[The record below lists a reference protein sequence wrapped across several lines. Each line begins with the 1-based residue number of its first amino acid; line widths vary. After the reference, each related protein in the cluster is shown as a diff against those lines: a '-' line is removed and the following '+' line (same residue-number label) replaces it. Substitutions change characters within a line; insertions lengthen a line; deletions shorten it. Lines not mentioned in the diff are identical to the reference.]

1 MVSTATKKN
10 SNSTMKIVL
19 VILAVLVFCGLC
31 LAVLAIVAT
40 VIPLVVSTAYE
51 KEIATTTAAQNPHP
65 GTTVIVQ
72 NTTGPTQTPPA
83 TTKHYALTEVQNWYS
98 PDYQFTIVNQS
109 GNYKVYTAVSK
120 DITDSIQIFT
130 QNSDVHNV
138 SHLFLL
144 NIADGYSEVVGNVLR
159 KTTDNLFPDKKEQAM
174 ELLKGKISELAAGKQ
189 TSTVFYFENIK
200 IEIQVLPEDESYKV
214 NFYLVY

>member
-1 MVSTATKKN
+1 MVSTASKKN
-10 SNSTMKIVL
+10 SNSSMKIVL
-19 VILAVLVFCGLC
+19 VILAILVVCGLC
-31 LAVLAIVAT
+31 LMILAIVAT
-40 VIPLVVSTAYE
+40 IIPLVVSTAYE
-51 KEIATTTAAQNPHP
+51 KEIAATTAAQNSHP
-65 GTTVIVQ
+65 GTTGSVQ

-120 DITDSIQIFT
+120 DITNSIQIFT
-130 QNSDVHNV
+130 QNSGVHHV

-144 NIADGYSEVVGNVLR
+144 NIEDGYSEAVGNILK
-159 KTTDNLFPDKKEQAM
+159 KTMDNLFPEKPEQAL
-174 ELLKGKISELAAGKQ
+174 EILKGKINEFAAGKE
-189 TSTVFYFENIK
+189 TSMVFYFENIK
-200 IEIQVLPEDESYKV
+200 IEIQVIPEDESYKV